1 VNQIYYTY
9 SGDINYNS
17 GTSSDLSITESKY
30 TLHSIALS
38 LSATSADQGTNI
50 TITSSISTQTSLDP
64 TGNIIIERNGTQ
76 IGTVSAATGGSIS
89 HGAALSPGT
98 YSITADYAGD
108 DNYTAKT
115 ATGKTLSV
123 VDNRYTIWKGR
134 TGTVGLNNNS
144 TTAFGKGFGLSETRS
159 IAKTINISGF
169 TGFPDT
175 NVAFFIDV
183 DMDGGFSGNNQPSAR
198 IYLRKG
204 TAFTGTEFR
213 VSTNR
218 KYSRYSFAYDGANIF
233 TINARLGGDN
243 SENNNVSA
251 AIRRIQYIGGSTTS
265 RYVLLYVLEDNFATY
280 NANYGNLDSVV
291 TP

>member
-1 VNQIYYTY
+1 LN
-9 SGDINYNS
+9 INKYNS
-17 GTSSDLSITESKY
+17 HAVT
-30 TLHSIALS
+30 LS
-38 LSATSADQGTNI
+38 LSKASINLGASI
-50 TITSSISTQTSLDP
+50 TINSSITGQISPAPS
-64 TGNIIIERNGTQ
+64 GNILIKSNGTQ
-76 IGTVSAATGGSIS
+76 IGTLVASAGGSIS
-89 HGAALSPGT
+89 YTPTGAGGYTIS
-98 YSITADYAGD
+98 ADYAGNV
-108 DNYTAKT
+108 NYTAKT
-115 ATGKTLSV
+115 AAGKTLSV
-123 VDNRYTIWKGR
+123 ADNRYTIWKGS

-233 TINARLGGDN
+233 TINAKLGGD
-243 SENNNVSA
+243 SSDNNNVSA